1 MIVYVL
7 LETIRLTVIEY
18 RFSKVLLRRKCLEI
32 PNGNALIL

>member
-18 RFSKVLLRRKCLEI
+18 RFSKVLL
-32 PNGNALIL
+32 